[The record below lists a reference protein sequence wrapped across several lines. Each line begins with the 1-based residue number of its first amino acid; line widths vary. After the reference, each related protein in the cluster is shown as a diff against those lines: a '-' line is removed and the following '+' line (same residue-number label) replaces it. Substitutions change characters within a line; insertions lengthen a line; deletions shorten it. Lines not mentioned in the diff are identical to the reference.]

1 MLLINIIINNLS
13 NILLSDPLEQFDP
26 TGAEK
31 IFSPFLSFTIFNE
44 TSDQV
49 SANLI
54 VMLFIVLTIS
64 TFTTSNSYSN
74 NTINSFSFFKD
85 SIANLLNS
93 IFKNNTID
101 TIKYGIVITTVFT
114 VILLTNFLSLL
125 IPTGET
131 MTSHLIINFT
141 MSFLGI
147 LIMAL
152 RYIHKAKLNFF
163 SLFIL
168 PGVPL
173 LILPFITLIE
183 TISYLARFVSLS
195 VRLFANITAG
205 HVLVSLFGFVLLKL
219 LNGLSLLSFLVIPF
233 FVAILT
239 LEFLVAFLQT
249 YVFTVLLASYLE
261 ELEGHIE

>member
-1 MLLINIIINNLS
+1 MLNNIFLKFNLILN
-13 NILLSDPLEQFDP
+13 DPLEQFDP
-26 TGAEK
+26 TAAEK

-44 TSDQV
+44 TSDQI
-49 SANLI
+49 SANLS
-54 VMLFIVLTIS
+54 VMCFILLILN
-64 TFTTSNSYSN
+64 TFTIYN
-74 NTINSFSFFKD
+74 NYENTVINLFHFFKD
-85 SIANLLNS
+85 STSNLLNS
-93 IFKNNTID
+93 IFKNNNID
-101 TIKYGIVITTVFT
+101 TIKYSIVITTVFT

-131 MTSHLIINFT
+131 MTSHIIINFT

-152 RYIHKAKLNFF
+152 RYIHKSKLNFF

-219 LNGLSLLSFLVIPF
+219 LHSLNLLSFLVIPF
-233 FVAILT
+233 FLAILT

-261 ELEGHIE
+261 ELEHHIE

>member
-1 MLLINIIINNLS
+1 MRFNLFTLLNS
-13 NILLSDPLEQFDP
+13 TTLLTDPLEQFDP

-31 IFSPFLSFTIFNE
+31 TFSPFFSFTVFNE
-44 TSDQV
+44 TSDQI
-49 SANLI
+49 SANLV
-54 VMLFIVLTIS
+54 VMLFIVLVS
-64 TFTTSNSYSN
+64 SVFTYNGYT
-74 NTINSFSFFKD
+74 NTIMDLFNFFKD
-85 SIANLLNS
+85 AVESLLNS
-93 IFKNNTID
+93 TFKNNTID

-141 MSFLGI
+141 MSFIGI
-147 LIMAL
+147 LTMAL
-152 RYIHKAKLNFF
+152 RYIHKTKLNFF

-219 LNGLSLLSFLVIPF
+219 LHSLSLLSFLVIPF

-261 ELEGHIE
+261 ELEHHIE